1 MAISRFVD
9 RSGGEG
15 GPVGPS
21 SRRDAATVL
30 LIATPEGQGEKAPR
44 TSLATP
50 QVAPLPAFAT
60 ASPGR
65 LFASVMPTPRLSL
78 DPK

>member
-1 MAISRFVD
+1 MMAMCGFVD

-21 SRRDAATVL
+21 SARDAATGL
-30 LIATPEGQGEKAPR
+30 HIATPQGQGEKTPR
-44 TSLATP
+44 TSLAAC

-60 ASPGR
+60 ASPAR
-65 LFASVMPTPRLSL
+65 FFTTVMPTS
-78 DPK
+78 

>member
-1 MAISRFVD
+1 MMALSRFVD

-21 SRRDAATVL
+21 SGCDDATGL
-30 LIATPEGQGEKAPR
+30 LSATPQGQGEKARR
-44 TSLATP
+44 TALAVR

-60 ASPGR
+60 ALPVR
-65 LFASVMPTPRLSL
+65 FFATVIPTS
-78 DPK
+78 